1 MSFDGIVTKSVVKEL
16 KETLLGGR
24 IDKIYQPEKDEIL
37 INVHNKGNNHRLLI
51 SASSNN
57 PRIYLTKNSKKN
69 PQSPPMFCMLL
80 RKHLSGGIILNIE
93 QYSMDRIIFIDISS
107 LDELGQPSET
117 RLVVEIM
124 GKYSNIILVDKESQK
139 ILDSITRVSGEMSR
153 VRQILPGFKYD
164 YPPSQNKINPLTSAE
179 KHFYEFIKE
188 EKENLQ
194 VFKFFYFN
202 YTGLSPLISR
212 EICFNANI
220 DIDRPI
226 GSLGDSE
233 VDALCTSFSKV
244 IGNVKDELFNP
255 LYITNDLDEI
265 IAFYSMDLNQYGNKN
280 KYFSS
285 SISHILDTSYRKRD
299 IFDRISQKSQSIRK
313 SVQVKLDRAINK
325 LSKQKEELLESKD
338 REKLKIYADLI
349 SANIHRIPRGIDKIE
364 LENFYDENM
373 ATISIPL
380 DIKLSPVENA
390 QRYYKRYSKLKNAE
404 ALLLKQIPET
414 KNEISYL
421 EHVLI
426 GIENSV
432 EIEELD
438 EIKDEL
444 IKEGYIRDNS
454 RNRKKKKK
462 EEKLSSPHHYVS
474 QDDFHIYVGKNN
486 RQNEYLTLKF
496 ANKEDLWLHVQN
508 MPGSHVVIKKDNKEI
523 PDTTLEEAAI
533 LAAYYSKGKNG
544 KNISVDYTER
554 KNVRKMRNSK
564 PGMVIYENFK
574 TTNVNPSKEIINKM
588 KKVED

>member
-1 MSFDGIVTKSVVKEL
+1 
-16 KETLLGGR
+16 
-24 IDKIYQPEKDEIL
+24 
-37 INVHNKGNNHRLLI
+37 
-51 SASSNN
+51 
-57 PRIYLTKNSKKN
+57 
-69 PQSPPMFCMLL
+69 
-80 RKHLSGGIILNIE
+80 
-93 QYSMDRIIFIDISS
+93 
-107 LDELGQPSET
+107 
-117 RLVVEIM
+117 
-124 GKYSNIILVDKESQK
+124 
-139 ILDSITRVSGEMSR
+139 MSR

-202 YTGLSPLISR
+202 YTGLSPPLISR

-226 GSLGDSE
+226 GSLEDSE

-454 RNRKKKKK
+454 RNRKKKEKK
-462 EEKLSSPHHYVS
+462 EEKTFFPHIIMFPKMIS
-474 QDDFHIYVGKNN
+474 IY
-486 RQNEYLTLKF
+486 
-496 ANKEDLWLHVQN
+496 
-508 MPGSHVVIKKDNKEI
+508 M
-523 PDTTLEEAAI
+523 
-533 LAAYYSKGKNG
+533 
-544 KNISVDYTER
+544 
-554 KNVRKMRNSK
+554 
-564 PGMVIYENFK
+564 
-574 TTNVNPSKEIINKM
+574 
-588 KKVED
+588 